1 MRMRIIKKEQDE
13 NEIWVKRK
21 QPKKMRMRIIKKNRM
36 RMKWEKMRMRIIK
49 KEQDEIEISK
59 KWEWD

>member
-1 MRMRIIKKEQDE
+1 
-13 NEIWVKRK
+13 
-21 QPKKMRMRIIKKNRM
+21 M

-59 KWEWD
+59 KWEWE

>member
-1 MRMRIIKKEQDE
+1 
-13 NEIWVKRK
+13 
-21 QPKKMRMRIIKKNRM
+21 M